1 VKVIV
6 NGESHEIDERTTVF
20 ELLESLALDPDAMV
34 VERNGLVLERERY
47 DDTVLGK
54 GDVLEVLRFVGG
66 G

>member
-1 VKVIV
+1 MKVSV
-6 NGESHEIDERTTVF
+6 NGESREIDGNTTVF
-20 ELLESLALDPDAMV
+20 ELLESLALDPDATV

-47 DDTVLGK
+47 DDTLLGK

>member
-1 VKVIV
+1 MKVTV
-6 NGESHEIDERTTVF
+6 NGEAHEVDESSTVF

-47 DDTVLGK
+47 DDTLLGK

>member
-1 VKVIV
+1 MKVTV
-6 NGESHEIDERTTVF
+6 NGETHQVDESTTVF
-20 ELLESLALDPDAMV
+20 ELLETLALDPDAMV

-54 GDVLEVLRFVGG
+54 GDVLEILRFVGG

>member
-1 VKVIV
+1 MNVIV
-6 NGESHEIDERTTVF
+6 NGEPHEIDERTTVF